1 MRCIMLG
8 VSVPVPKVKVT
19 VRVQMSSHHKYYVPV
34 ITILSDFDREV
45 ILQKKLYL
53 CTSFFQSETDPSGI
67 TKEDL
72 IRELRYCLAST
83 PKFAQYCLPLLLEKL
98 TSDLKSAKID
108 SLQTLVKLMLLSS
121 HVKTPKHLDT
131 QQFAVIILKF
141 KQRGFTIE

>member
-1 MRCIMLG
+1 MKLF
-8 VSVPVPKVKVT
+8 
-19 VRVQMSSHHKYYVPV
+19 Y
-34 ITILSDFDREV
+34 
-45 ILQKKLYL
+45 KKHLYS

-72 IRELRYCLAST
+72 IQELRYCLAST

-121 HVKTPKHLDT
+121 HVKTPKHMDT
-131 QQFAVIILKF
+131 QKFAVIILKY